1 MHDGEVTFRVN
12 EFCRT
17 QFATEDTLKHLWD
30 QNHSSVETLASL
42 IYPDDHLDFFLFVSR
57 IMLAP
62 QSLQWS
68 DTTVI
73 CGPSQVPSFVEFRVL
88 FMPSPHTYHAECHF
102 FMAMTPLNQ
111 SKYISNPIKQ
121 SSYLDQR
128 LSPIQDTN
136 TPVDQENVNRR
147 PLPQYPSLQVPQE
160 LSPYQSKLHQTQHRE
175 QNQLLCQLPQQILA
189 QQQQCNGTED
199 ESQISPTGTD
209 SVSLGRDE
217 KKMRS
222 FSEQEDFVFIA
233 NATNSFARIDFSGGQ
248 STANSGD
255 LASMEWQSQLFCPQ
269 SEETQQ
275 QQRQQQKQHLIS
287 KQEDSRGKSKI
298 VTTNQMPAEDV
309 TVTSMHTIEH
319 TGVEGQSTLD
329 ESVGFGSTTSD
340 VNSFEMEV
348 VLKSLAR
355 STSSASWPEDSSEDQ
370 RVKKDGKNDRG

>member
-73 CGPSQVPSFVEFRVL
+73 CGPSQIPSFVEFRVL
-88 FMPSPHTYHAECHF
+88 FMPSSHTCHAECHF

-128 LSPIQDTN
+128 CPPIQDTN

-147 PLPQYPSLQVPQE
+147 SLPQYPLLQVPQE
-160 LSPYQSKLHQTQHRE
+160 LSPYQPKLHQTQHRE
-175 QNQLLCQLPQQILA
+175 QNQLLCQLPQQILV
-189 QQQQCNGTED
+189 QQQQCNGAED
-199 ESQISPTGTD
+199 ESQISMGTD
-209 SVSLGRDE
+209 SVSSGRDE

-222 FSEQEDFVFIA
+222 SSEQEDPAFIA
-233 NATNSFARIDFSGGQ
+233 NATNSFARINSSGGQ

-255 LASMEWQSQLFCPQ
+255 LASMEWQSQLLCPR

-275 QQRQQQKQHLIS
+275 QQRQQQKQLLVS
-287 KQEDSRGKSKI
+287 KQGDTRGKSKI
-298 VTTNQMPAEDV
+298 VTTTQMLAEDL
-309 TVTSMHTIEH
+309 TVTSLQTIEH
-319 TGVEGQSTLD
+319 TGIEGQSALY
-329 ESVGFGSTTSD
+329 ECVGFGSTTSD
-340 VNSFEMEV
+340 VNSFEMEG
-348 VLKSLAR
+348 VLKSLER
-355 STSSASWPEDSSEDQ
+355 STSSVSWPEDSSEDQ
-370 RVKKDGKNDRG
+370 RVKKDGKT